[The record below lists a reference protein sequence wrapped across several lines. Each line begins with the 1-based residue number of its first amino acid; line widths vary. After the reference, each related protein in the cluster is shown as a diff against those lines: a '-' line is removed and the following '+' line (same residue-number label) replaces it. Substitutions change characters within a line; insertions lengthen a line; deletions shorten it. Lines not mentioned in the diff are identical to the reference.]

1 MGLSKKRKGIMF
13 PVILLLLAAVSAKP
27 QDEESVDND
36 FLPKILASDP
46 LPLYLPWKNL
56 HYGGGKYYYGKGE
69 HQCKF
74 DRDCNCEV
82 PGCTCIK
89 GNCYENWKEPECR
102 SATDC
107 AKKFAK
113 CKKDIVYSW
122 CSCVRSICYLPPKG
136 KAGGKDDCYRPVG
149 H

>member
-1 MGLSKKRKGIMF
+1 MGSKKRKGIMF
-13 PVILLLLAAVSAKP
+13 SIILLLLAAVSAKP
-27 QDEESVDND
+27 KADESADDDVLPN
-36 FLPKILASDP
+36 FLPSDP
-46 LPLYLPWKNL
+46 LPTYSPLKNL
-56 HYGGGKYYYGKGE
+56 HDGEGKQDYYGKGE
-69 HQCKF
+69 HQCKI
-74 DRDCNCEV
+74 DRDCNCEE

-113 CKKDIVYSW
+113 CKKHIVYSW

-136 KAGGKDDCYRPVG
+136 KDDCYRAAG
-149 H
+149 R